1 MWYDEN
7 ILLWHRTDHSS
18 SYQCQAALSSHTF
31 TKYTDKNVSKQMKQ
45 DQQVTEKQNFAL
57 GCTLEN
63 SEPGCILMVNWIVC
77 VTNYI

>member
-1 MWYDEN
+1 
-7 ILLWHRTDHSS
+7 
-18 SYQCQAALSSHTF
+18 
-31 TKYTDKNVSKQMKQ
+31 MKQ